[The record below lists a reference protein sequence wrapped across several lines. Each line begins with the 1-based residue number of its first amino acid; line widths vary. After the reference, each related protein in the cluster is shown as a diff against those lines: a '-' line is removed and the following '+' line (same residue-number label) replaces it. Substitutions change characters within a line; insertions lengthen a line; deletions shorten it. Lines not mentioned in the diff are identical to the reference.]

1 MTYLLFFY
9 KKSML
14 FILQMAISN
23 IRYGEGVTKEIGMV
37 STINANPSLVKSY
50 FLKGC

>member
-1 MTYLLFFY
+1 
-9 KKSML
+9 ML

-37 STINANPSLVKSY
+37 SIVNANPSLGKSD